1 MTRPIL
7 KEEIGL
13 KFQSYPTFED
23 VANKTFLAI
32 VNTNQGIEI
41 VVAKIDEEGFLLY
54 ADTGDDV
61 GWEVHDVALWADLQD
76 MYDAADRYFVVPE
89 KNGQEEGPG

>member
-1 MTRPIL
+1 MTTQIL

-13 KFQSYPTFED
+13 KFQSYPIFED
-23 VANKTFLAI
+23 VMDKTFLAI
-32 VNTNQGIEI
+32 INVNAGIEI

-76 MYDAADRYFVVPE
+76 VYDAADRFFVMPFDII
-89 KNGQEEGPG
+89 